1 MNYLWKMRVQ
11 LRTVLILTLWAALP
25 FSGAS
30 QVKWSFFPTNL
41 AGIQNSAG
49 QALNLGT
56 AGGLNN
62 PQMFHADVDGNGSED
77 LIVFDRDGG
86 RWLALE
92 RINGQWAERPEWTRG
107 FPKNQQWVHIAD
119 FNCDGVPDVFGWVI
133 NGIGVWQGARVGG
146 ALTFSWALGNQTE
159 LKSVYV
165 QGNPA
170 YNLQVISVDRPFIT
184 DVDQDGDLDVLTFD
198 MGGTKIEWHQ
208 NSSACGLNFTL
219 ADGCWGDFEEGGL
232 SNALQID
239 ACTGSRVSSPALTED
254 IKHAGS
260 TVLIH
265 DLDGNGLPDILLGDV
280 SYATGVAGYNVG
292 SLAVSNIESQDSTW
306 PSGGTPVNLWFP
318 GFSLIDANGDGVKDL
333 VASPTERVAQSD
345 SCVWLYPN
353 SGSTTAPF
361 WQRSQTQFLQGEML
375 ELGSY
380 VVPYGGDLNTD
391 GLQDLILGSRLGLR
405 YYANVGS
412 APNPVWR
419 HTLVPFSSNLTPNPT
434 WTAPCLG
441 DLNGDGLL
449 DLVVG
454 RADGKVYST
463 LNSGSIFAPNY
474 SGGAVQLGTH
484 DVGQNASPEL
494 YDLDSDGDLDLL
506 VGNERGEVAFQRN
519 DAGTWVLVTER
530 FGSVDVD
537 TARTFSGRAVP
548 RAVLNQGS
556 TELWVGSAYAGVIAY
571 PNVSGIINQPAEL
584 TPQVVNSATAT
595 VTSTTLG
602 TPFGGSKRAGR
613 HQYLIRGSELAALGI
628 VGPTRIQ
635 GLKVNCVTPSAPY
648 LSQGFN
654 ITVRQTSDSV
664 LSAMGPNGDV
674 AFAYL
679 AVLSQGWNLISFQ
692 NAFDYDGTSNLV
704 VEFCFSKNLPSS
716 DVHLA
721 AHRTPYLSHAFG
733 DVANHNSITTNGCTM
748 PGLGADSL
756 RIDLEFVM
764 TPRMVASATVAHD
777 GNLNAPWVKDLDFN
791 GIPEM
796 VLGVSTGGIRFMSAD
811 TNRIGLPEADFEVGD
826 LVVWPNPGASEFFVG
841 GDGTVRV
848 HGLDGRFMG
857 QFVAGAGSPIPTAG
871 WAPGVYV
878 ITSPWG
884 RARWVK
890 LP

>member
-1 MNYLWKMRVQ
+1 MRAT
-11 LRTVLILTLWAALP
+11 LRNTLLITLWVGLTHIAQ
-25 FSGAS
+25 G
-30 QVKWSFFPTNL
+30 QVNWSFFATNL
-41 AGIQNSAG
+41 AGIQNLAG

-56 AGGLNN
+56 SGGLNN
-62 PQMFHADVDGNGSED
+62 PQMFNADINGDGTED
-77 LIVFDRDGG
+77 LLVFDREGG
-86 RWLALE
+86 RWLTFE
-92 RINGQWAERPEWTRG
+92 RVNGQWSEQPLWARN
-107 FPKNQQWVHIAD
+107 FPRNQQWVHVAD
-119 FNCDGVPDVFGWVI
+119 YNCDGVPDIFGWVI
-133 NGIGVWQGARVGG
+133 NGIGVWQGTRSNGM
-146 ALTFSWALGNQTE
+146 LTFNWALGNQSE

-184 DVDQDGDLDVLTFD
+184 DIDQDGDLDVLTFD
-198 MGGTKIEWHQ
+198 MGGSKIEWHQ
-208 NSSACGLNFTL
+208 NSASCGLDFAL

-239 ACTGSRVSSPALTED
+239 ACTGSRIQTPALPED
-254 IKHAGS
+254 VKHAGS
-260 TVLIH
+260 TILIH

-280 SYATGVAGYNVG
+280 SFPTGVAGFNVG
-292 SLAVSNIESQDSTW
+292 SLAVANIESQDSTW

-318 GFSLIDANGDGVKDL
+318 GFSLIDANGDGVKDI

-353 SGSTTAPF
+353 VGTTSAPS

-391 GLQDLILGSRLGLR
+391 GLQDLVLGSRLGLR
-405 YYANVGS
+405 YYVNVGS

-419 HTLVPFSSNLTPNPT
+419 HTLVPFPSNLPPDPT

-454 RADGKVYST
+454 RADGKVYQS
-463 LNSGSIFAPNY
+463 LNSGSIFGPVFSSSAT
-474 SGGAVQLGTH
+474 QLTNL

-494 YDLDSDGDLDLL
+494 YDVDGDGDLDLFI
-506 VGNERGEVAFQRN
+506 GNERGEVAFVRN
-519 DAGTWVLVTER
+519 DGGTWTVVSEQ

-537 TARTFSGRAVP
+537 TAKTYNGRSVP
-548 RAVLNQGS
+548 RMVTNQGS
-556 TELWVGSAYAGVIAY
+556 AELWVGSAYAGVLAF
-571 PNVSGIINQPAEL
+571 PNVSGILNQPAVL
-584 TPQVVNSATAT
+584 NPQIRVPSTST
-595 VTSTTLG
+595 STSTTLE

-613 HQYLIRGSELAALGI
+613 HQYLILGSELAAQGV

-635 GLKVNCVTPSAPY
+635 GLKVNCITPSAPY
-648 LSQGFN
+648 LSQGF
-654 ITVRQTSDSV
+654 TVSVRQTSSNS
-664 LSAMGPNGDV
+664 LTAMGPNGDV

-679 AVLSQGWNLISFQ
+679 AVLSTGWNLINFQ
-692 NAFDYDGTSNLV
+692 NPFDYDGSSNLV

-721 AHRTPYLSHAFG
+721 AHTTAFSSHAFG
-733 DVANHNSITTNGCTM
+733 DVANNNSILTNGCTM
-748 PGLGADSL
+748 PGLGTDSL
-756 RIDLEFVM
+756 RIDMEFEM
-764 TPRMVASATVAHD
+764 TPRMEVAATVVHD
-777 GNLNAPWVKDLDFN
+777 GNLNAPWIKDLDQD

-811 TNRIGLPEADFEVGD
+811 TNRIGLPEVARSANV
-826 LVVWPNPGASEFFVG
+826 LTVWPNPGSDEFRVAESG
-841 GDGTVRV
+841 GISVYR
-848 HGLDGRFMG
+848 LDG
-857 QFVAGAGSPIPTAG
+857 QFVGRFDSGPQSPISTTH
-871 WAPGVYV
+871 WAPGIYV
-878 ITSPWG
+878 VVSPLG
-884 RARWVK
+884 RTRWIK